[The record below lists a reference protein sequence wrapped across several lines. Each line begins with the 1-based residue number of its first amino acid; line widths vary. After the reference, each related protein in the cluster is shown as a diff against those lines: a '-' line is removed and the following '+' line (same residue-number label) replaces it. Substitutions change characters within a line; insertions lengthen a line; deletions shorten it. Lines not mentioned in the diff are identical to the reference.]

1 MEMTYSIRLVLNKSV
16 LRLANIDIV
25 VIPILKMTKLLLFTF
40 FAILLCLHFSLCLG
54 QREVDLLRR
63 VEERQGESDYG
74 PGKFDPPPIFPGKD
88 YVEDIFNGLW
98 EIQ

>member
-54 QREVDLLRR
+54 Q
-63 VEERQGESDYG
+63 GESDYG